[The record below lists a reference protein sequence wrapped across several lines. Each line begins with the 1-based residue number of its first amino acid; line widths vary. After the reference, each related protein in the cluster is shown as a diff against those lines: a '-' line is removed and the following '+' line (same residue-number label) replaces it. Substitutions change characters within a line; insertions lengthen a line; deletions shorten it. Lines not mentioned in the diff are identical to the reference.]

1 MSHREGTEWRI
12 RVAAIRALAKHGYAD
27 LSIKRIGAELGQSP
41 SLLYHYF
48 DDKDDLL
55 LSTLDLVGEEF
66 VDRRDHD
73 GSSDPKADLSDL
85 IDSFF
90 DSFAVTTDDV
100 STADE
105 IAFDVVLVYVY
116 AELWA
121 QATRDE
127 RYRAKI
133 TELETQF
140 VDEITRTLERGIETG
155 QFRETAP
162 TRTAEH
168 LFALLLHGLHTKTAV
183 DRDEAAEATRS
194 SLYDLTE
201 RELSVDLRDPD

>member
-27 LSIKRIGAELGQSP
+27 LSIKRIGEELGQSS

-66 VDRRDHD
+66 VNQRDHD
-73 GSSDPKADLSDL
+73 EPSNPKEDLADL
-85 IDSFF
+85 IDAFF
-90 DSFAVTTDDV
+90 DPFSVTMDDAV
-100 STADE
+100 TADE
-105 IAFDVVLVYVY
+105 IDFDVVLVYVY

-133 TELETQF
+133 TELETRF
-140 VDEITRTLERGIETG
+140 VDEITRTLERGIEEG

-162 TRTAEH
+162 TKTAEH
-168 LFALLLHGLHTKTAV
+168 IFALFLHELHTKTAV
-183 DRDEAAEATRS
+183 DRDEAAEMTRS
-194 SLYDLTE
+194 NLYDLTE
-201 RELSVDLRDPD
+201 RELSVDLRNPE